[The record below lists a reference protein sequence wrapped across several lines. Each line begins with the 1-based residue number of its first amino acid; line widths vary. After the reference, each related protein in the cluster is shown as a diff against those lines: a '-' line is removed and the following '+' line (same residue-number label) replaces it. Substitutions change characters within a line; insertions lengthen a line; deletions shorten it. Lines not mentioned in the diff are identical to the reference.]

1 MSAQAPGSIEV
12 PAGTRTFVLTGAGIS
27 AESGIQTFRDSNGL
41 WETHRFEDVASP
53 EGWQRDPGLVWRFY
67 SERRAQ
73 ARSVSPNPAHLA
85 LAALEAHLG
94 DDLFL
99 CTQNVDGL
107 HEAAGSRRVLH
118 MHGELGSSRCER
130 AACDRAPF
138 VDQGLYR
145 ELAAIPRCACG
156 ARIRPHIC
164 WFGEVPFGL
173 DEIAAQLARC
183 QLFVT
188 VGTSG
193 VVWPAA
199 GLVGE
204 VRRRQR
210 RGERVRSVYIG
221 PERPDNAEAFDEV
234 RLGKAGEVLPGL
246 FALM

>member
-1 MSAQAPGSIEV
+1 
-12 PAGTRTFVLTGAGIS
+12 
-27 AESGIQTFRDSNGL
+27 
-41 WETHRFEDVASP
+41 VASP

-73 ARSVSPNPAHLA
+73 ARSVSPNAAHRA

-94 DDLFL
+94 DDFFL

-118 MHGELGSSRCER
+118 MHGELASSRCER
-130 AACDRAPF
+130 EACGRAPF
-138 VDQGLYR
+138 VDQGVYH

-173 DEIAAQLARC
+173 EEIAAQLERC

-210 RGERVRSVYIG
+210 RGDRVRSVYVG
-221 PERPDNAEAFDEV
+221 PERPDNAAAFDEV
-234 RLGKAGEVLPGL
+234 RRGKAGEVLPGL
-246 FALM
+246 FALV